1 MIDLRKKLF
10 HPKTLLDDAYEISI
24 LLKALSGIIETV
36 AGISLLFVSPER
48 IHAFVLATTRAN
60 LAAHPHAF
68 VASHLLSWSAHLGDG
83 AVIYASTYL
92 LIHGVLKIG
101 IVIALLFKKR
111 WAFPAAIAIFSLFTA
126 YQIIATVSRLS
137 LGMGLLSIYDI
148 ITIWLIWMEY
158 KRSTKRLAR
167 GD

>member
-1 MIDLRKKLF
+1 MINFSKKLF

-24 LLKALSGIIETV
+24 LLKALSGVIETI
-36 AGISLLFVSPER
+36 AGISLLFVSPAR
-48 IHAFVLATTRAN
+48 INAFVVAITRAH

-68 VASHLLSWSAHLGDG
+68 VATHLLNWSAHLGDG
-83 AVIYASTYL
+83 VVIYAALYL

-111 WAFPAAIAIFSLFTA
+111 WAYPAAIAIFSLFTA

-137 LGMGLLSIYDI
+137 LGMGLLSIYDM

-158 KRSTKRLAR
+158 QRSQRRRDA
-167 GD
+167 